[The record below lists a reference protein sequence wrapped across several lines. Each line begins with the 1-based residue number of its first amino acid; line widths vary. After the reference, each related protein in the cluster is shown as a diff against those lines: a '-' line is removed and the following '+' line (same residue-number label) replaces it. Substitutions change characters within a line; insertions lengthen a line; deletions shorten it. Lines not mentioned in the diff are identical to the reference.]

1 MFYPQSK
8 GSWYGDEVRARY
20 IEGRR
25 AVRRQEN
32 KLRWDTV
39 HSAVIREF
47 AEDEGLT
54 KYGPPSDRQI
64 RKWEEQSPNFPEEM
78 RKRGFLKGLEPLED
92 RQPHAGRYG
101 RAQLPMFPPLP
112 LVTLQPIPA
121 VQNWTVGFE
130 ALTGWLVF
138 CMVLGMWAS
147 MTRLVL
153 SSL

>member
-1 MFYPQSK
+1 MISPQSK

-39 HSAVIREF
+39 HSALIREF

-64 RKWEEQSPNFPEEM
+64 RKWEKQNPDFPEEI
-78 RKRGFLKGLEPLED
+78 RKRGFLKGLEPLEYK
-92 RQPHAGRYG
+92 PVAGGFERVPVPTFPLAPSIIPQAIPTAQG
-101 RAQLPMFPPLP
+101 R
-112 LVTLQPIPA
+112 V
-121 VQNWTVGFE
+121 VEFE
-130 ALTGWLVF
+130 ALTGWLAF
-138 CMVLGMWAS
+138 CMVVGMLTA
-147 MTRLVL
+147 MAHLVI

>member
-54 KYGPPSDRQI
+54 KHGPPSDRQI

-78 RKRGFLKGLEPLED
+78 RKKGFLRGLEPLED
-92 RQPHAGRYG
+92 RQPHAGGYG
-101 RAQLPMFPPLP
+101 IARAPVFPPP
-112 LVTLQPIPA
+112 PSV
-121 VQNWTVGFE
+121 
-130 ALTGWLVF
+130 AL
-138 CMVLGMWAS
+138 
-147 MTRLVL
+147 
-153 SSL
+153 

>member
-8 GSWYGDEVRARY
+8 GSWYSDEVRVRY

-47 AEDEGLT
+47 AEDEGLM

-64 RKWEEQSPNFPEEM
+64 RKWEEQNPDFPEEM
-78 RKRGFLKGLEPLED
+78 RKRGFLKGLEPLEYV
-92 RQPHAGRYG
+92 QPVASGFERV
-101 RAQLPMFPPLP
+101 QLPEVSPAPS
-112 LVTLQPIPA
+112 VALQPIPA
-121 VQNWTVGFE
+121 AQSWAVGFE

-138 CMVLGMWAS
+138 CIVLGMYAA
-147 MTRLVL
+147 MARLVI

>member
-1 MFYPQSK
+1 MIYPQSH

-47 AEDEGLT
+47 AEDEGLMR
-54 KYGPPSDRQI
+54 YGPPSDRQI
-64 RKWEEQSPNFPEEM
+64 RKWEEQTPNFPEEM
-78 RKRGFLKGLEPLED
+78 RKRGFLKGLEPLEYS
-92 RQPHAGRYG
+92 QPVASGFERVQVPVFPSAPSTIP
-101 RAQLPMFPPLP
+101 RA
-112 LVTLQPIPA
+112 IPTA
-121 VQNWTVGFE
+121 QSWAVGFE

-138 CMVLGMWAS
+138 CIVLGMYAA
-147 MTRLVL
+147 MARLVI

>member
-8 GSWYGDEVRARY
+8 GSWYSGEVRARY

-25 AVRRQEN
+25 AVHRQEN
-32 KLRWDTV
+32 KLRWGTV
-39 HSAVIREF
+39 HSAVIMEF

-64 RKWEEQSPNFPEEM
+64 RKWEKQSPNFPEEM
-78 RKRGFLKGLEPLED
+78 RKRRFLKGLEPLED
-92 RQPHAGRYG
+92 RQPDAGGCR
-101 RAQLPMFPPLP
+101 RAQIPMFPSPPPLA
-112 LVTLQPIPA
+112 LQPIPA
-121 VQNWTVGFE
+121 VQSWAAGFE

-138 CMVLGMWAS
+138 CMVLGMWAA
-147 MTRLVL
+147 MTRLVI